1 MFTRKT
7 PATAA
12 APISHDILVEKQNEV
27 ALLARQASEAV
38 DLVTRTISDLEGIN
52 QQIDGALSEIDTY
65 TKELAATRA
74 AMSKQRSNNTAIISN
89 CAKLL
94 DVGESTEATSR
105 EG

>member
-7 PATAA
+7 PTTV
-12 APISHDILVEKQNEV
+12 PISHDILMEKQNEV
-27 ALLARQASEAV
+27 ARFARQANEAV

-65 TKELAATRA
+65 AKELAATRA

-89 CAKLL
+89 FAKLL
-94 DVGESTEATSR
+94 DVGDSAGAVGGEE
-105 EG
+105 

>member
-1 MFTRKT
+1 M
-7 PATAA
+7 
-12 APISHDILVEKQNEV
+12 EKQNEV

-74 AMSKQRSNNTAIISN
+74 AMSKQHGNHFQLCQAI
-89 CAKLL
+89 
-94 DVGESTEATSR
+94 GRWR
-105 EG
+105 EYGSYQ

>member
-38 DLVTRTISDLEGIN
+38 DLVTRTISD
-52 QQIDGALSEIDTY
+52 
-65 TKELAATRA
+65 
-74 AMSKQRSNNTAIISN
+74 
-89 CAKLL
+89 
-94 DVGESTEATSR
+94 V
-105 EG
+105 